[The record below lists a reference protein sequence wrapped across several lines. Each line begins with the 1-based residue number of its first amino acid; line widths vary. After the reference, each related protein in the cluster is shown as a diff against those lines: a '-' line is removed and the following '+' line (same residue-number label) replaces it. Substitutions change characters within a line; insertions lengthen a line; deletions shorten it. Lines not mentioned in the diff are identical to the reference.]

1 MTNEIERKFLVR
13 ESVVPEAKQC
23 IRMKQ
28 AYLCIDVERTVRVRI
43 AGDIAFLTIKGK
55 NKGISRKEYE
65 YPIPLE
71 DALELMNL
79 AVTDPVEKI
88 RKIIY
93 ENGKKWEV
101 DFFEGKNK
109 GLVTAEVE
117 LSLEDEDVIIPGWV
131 GKEISE
137 DVKYRNSMLSKRPYS
152 HWK

>member
-1 MTNEIERKFLVR
+1 MANEIERKFLVH

-43 AGDIAFLTIKGK
+43 AGDISFLTIKGE

-65 YPIPLE
+65 YPIPVE
-71 DALELMNL
+71 DALDLMTL
-79 AVTDPVEKI
+79 AVTDPVEKV

-117 LSLEDEDVIIPGWV
+117 LSKEDEKVIIPGWV

-137 DVKYRNSMLSKRPYS
+137 DVKYRNSMLSKMPYS
-152 HWK
+152 NWK